1 MDACEVIFHSDYV
14 PEFRDLDVAVKEAL
28 GEVFDLLRDIGPSL
42 GRPNVDTLKNS
53 RHKNM
58 KEIRVDAA
66 GGTWRVAFAFDPDR
80 NAIVLCGGDKS
91 GVGEQ
96 RFYGRL
102 IEKAD
107 RRFDHWLAGD

>member
-1 MDACEVIFHSDYV
+1 M
-14 PEFRDLDVAVKEAL
+14 KEAL

-42 GRPNVDTLKNS
+42 GRPNVDTLKS
-53 RHKNM
+53 SKHKNM
-58 KEIRVDAA
+58 KEIRVYAV

-80 NAIVLCGGDKS
+80 NALCGGDKS

-96 RFYGRL
+96 QFYDRL

-107 RRFDHWLAGD
+107 RHFDRWLAGD